1 MRKSTRYGRDPAE
14 ARLTAALAPEAGGIA
29 RAGWLTVIA
38 SLLWVVMAA
47 AVADVFGTLVSGTAT
62 AAAILTAAAVFVGA
76 GAVRIGLG
84 WVAAARLEAAADRIL
99 ARERSAV
106 LAAQDRLSPRADRM
120 SSAEVAA
127 LLTDKLP
134 HLVPF
139 VMRYRPAALRA
150 AVVPL
155 AFLLCSLPLSW
166 AVALILLVAGP
177 LIPVFMA
184 LVGMAAKEASARQ
197 MEEIGSLSALLAERL
212 AALTDIRLL
221 DAGGRMTAEFE
232 TRAEGLRDRTMAVLR
247 VAFLSSTVLELFA
260 AIGVAMVAVYV
271 GFALLGEIGFGAWAA
286 PLTLSQGVFLL
297 MLAPEFFQPLRDLA
311 AGWHDKAAALA
322 VAREVKA
329 LEDEAPREILGEGGA
344 AIPVPVPTIALDG
357 LGLGTLSFPDL
368 LIRPGEAVA
377 LTGPSGSGKS
387 TLIAMIGGLERPD
400 RGAVRLDGIAL
411 TEEGADR
418 WRAQVAWVPQA
429 AQFPA
434 GSLRDGL
441 MLGAAAGTGEAAIA
455 AALQLASASDIV
467 ARLPDGLSTEL
478 GETGGGVSGGE
489 ARRLMLARAALSG
502 RRVVLA
508 DEPTADLDRETAAEV
523 IAALRA
529 LADRGATVIVA
540 THDMTLAAAMDRRV
554 RLDLR
559 QEEAA

>member
-1 MRKSTRYGRDPAE
+1 
-14 ARLTAALAPEAGGIA
+14 
-29 RAGWLTVIA
+29 
-38 SLLWVVMAA
+38 
-47 AVADVFGTLVSGTAT
+47 
-62 AAAILTAAAVFVGA
+62 
-76 GAVRIGLG
+76 
-84 WVAAARLEAAADRIL
+84 
-99 ARERSAV
+99 
-106 LAAQDRLSPRADRM
+106 
-120 SSAEVAA
+120 
-127 LLTDKLP
+127 
-134 HLVPF
+134 
-139 VMRYRPAALRA
+139 
-150 AVVPL
+150 
-155 AFLLCSLPLSW
+155 
-166 AVALILLVAGP
+166 
-177 LIPVFMA
+177 
-184 LVGMAAKEASARQ
+184 
-197 MEEIGSLSALLAERL
+197 
-212 AALTDIRLL
+212 
-221 DAGGRMTAEFE
+221 
-232 TRAEGLRDRTMAVLR
+232 MAVLR

-271 GFALLGEIGFGAWAA
+271 GFALLGEIGFGAWAT

-311 AGWHDKAAALA
+311 AGWHDKAAAVA
-322 VAREVKA
+322 VAREVKD
-329 LEDEAPREILGEGGA
+329 LEEEAPREILGAGGA
-344 AIPVPVPTIALDG
+344 AIAVPVPTIALDG
-357 LGLGTLSFPDL
+357 LGLGALSFPDVQ
-368 LIRPGEAVA
+368 IRPGEAVA

-387 TLIAMIGGLERPD
+387 TLIALIGGLERPD
-400 RGAVRLDGIAL
+400 RGAVRLDGVAL

-455 AALQLASASDIV
+455 AALQLASAGDVV
-467 ARLPDGLSTEL
+467 ARLPEGLSTEL

-540 THDMTLAAAMDRRV
+540 THDMALAAAMDRRV
-554 RLDLR
+554 TLDLR
-559 QEEAA
+559 QEAAA